1 MIIRKYYEQLYANK
15 LNTLEE
21 MEKFLESYNLTDES

>member
-1 MIIRKYYEQLYANK
+1 MIIREYYEQMYANK

-21 MEKFLESYNLTDES
+21 MEKFLESYNLID